1 MNATP
6 HDDVAIGFGLPWLTA
21 TLDSLEQIAALVPE
35 DKLDWR
41 LADPSGKWHFSLAEI
56 VMHSADA
63 RRMFARMLTGSESTD
78 GYWSTGPGEDGV
90 WPFKP
95 YGTKQTILDSLKESR
110 AELQP
115 FLDRPLSSMSETTE
129 GTRKAFERNLAR
141 MRERQLDTA
150 NDEKRGPASVLR
162 ILMACAVHESGHR
175 SSLQTLLRMH
185 GINLGAAE

>member
-6 HDDVAIGFGLPWLTA
+6 HDDVAIGLGLPWLTA

-63 RRMFARMLTGSESTD
+63 RRMFARMLTASESTD

-95 YGTKQTILDSLKESR
+95 YGTKQTILDSHGTQRKDEPREKDRRQSRTHRTGLKRHRLALGHTGDE
-110 AELQP
+110 QP
-115 FLDRPLSSMSETTE
+115 QSQRP
-129 GTRKAFERNLAR
+129 
-141 MRERQLDTA
+141 D
-150 NDEKRGPASVLR
+150 
-162 ILMACAVHESGHR
+162 
-175 SSLQTLLRMH
+175 
-185 GINLGAAE
+185 